1 MRQTLRS
8 PAPQGSSI
16 SGHELRAARPAAPGN
31 PIVESWLESIHPSPS
46 TATTVTTT
54 AAHDSLHHGSSPKY
68 NFVSNGTHLLP
79 NASDRDRRWL
89 VIRSG
94 LRATSLMFA
103 LTVMILI
110 FCLNE
115 YKFGLDPVWI
125 PVLTLCSIAML
136 CNGLDLAVAAIR
148 RGRGIPNNIH
158 AFTDCSIAIG
168 IAISVALVIV
178 QIVDWGRQRFS
189 SQYSGPYRIAV
200 ASILILTMAIHICL
214 FFSYFNDVRPS
225 RRSNEMHMPRIMV
238 LPSGAAVMV
247 ATRSIPRN
255 QAGSRPPPVEM
266 NVLGPGSAPSST
278 NQAGRQQSMDS
289 SRMAQP
295 TILAISRI
303 APVINTG
310 SPNTTPLT
318 RPAPVFEGTW
328 PLRQAVPRRKPVAT
342 QAIITGSAQTASPI
356 QPQTMIIQARNQHGI
371 PPPGSDYQ
379 PDEAE
384 LQRAARGEAQAQW
397 IPPHLVALQ
406 RADNR
411 PETSG
416 GGSQSPEQV

>member
-8 PAPQGSSI
+8 SPPQGSSI
-16 SGHELRAARPAAPGN
+16 AGHELRASRLAAPGN

-46 TATTVTTT
+46 TATTATTS
-54 AAHDSLHHGSSPKY
+54 AAYDSLHHGSSPKS

-79 NASDRDRRWL
+79 TASARDRRWL

-94 LRATSLMFA
+94 LRATSFMFA
-103 LTVMILI
+103 LTVTILI
-110 FCLNE
+110 SCIRE
-115 YKFGLDPVWI
+115 YQFGLDPVLI
-125 PVLTLCSIAML
+125 PVLTSCSIAML

-168 IAISVALVIV
+168 IVISVALIIV
-178 QIVDWGRQRFS
+178 QIVDWARNRFS
-189 SQYSGPYRIAV
+189 SQYNGPYRIAV
-200 ASILILTMAIHICL
+200 ASILFLTMAIHICL

-225 RRSNEMHMPRIMV
+225 RRANEMHMPRIMV

-247 ATRSIPRN
+247 APRSIPRN
-255 QAGSRPPPVEM
+255 QAGSRPPPIEM
-266 NVLGPGSAPSST
+266 NALGPGSAPSST

-289 SRMAQP
+289 SRMARP
-295 TILAISRI
+295 TIIAISRT
-303 APVINTG
+303 APVISTA
-310 SPNTTPLT
+310 SPSTTPLI
-318 RPAPVFEGTW
+318 RPGPVFEGTLP
-328 PLRQAVPRRKPVAT
+328 PLQALPQRKPIAAP
-342 QAIITGSAQTASPI
+342 AIITGSAQTASPS
-356 QPQTMIIQARNQHGI
+356 QPQTMVIQARNQHGI

-397 IPPHLVALQ
+397 IPHHLVALQ

-416 GGSQSPEQV
+416 DGSQSPDQV